1 MAKIFLVDG
10 QLKIVQK
17 VNGVNVVRNY
27 KESGSLIALL
37 SNPKTSALAK
47 NMIKLAGLLDQDTG
61 VTDTNYSEQ
70 VIGG

>member
-47 NMIKLAGLLDQDTG
+47 NMIKCY
-61 VTDTNYSEQ
+61 YS
-70 VIGG
+70 